1 MAMTLSPAR
10 VSASA
15 RIEPV
20 QPSPTMTASTGGNLR
35 VIGPGP
41 PQKAPLA
48 AASSARRPFGAAW
61 DAHRRQRIGLVVP
74 LHPVAVVVA
83 RTREADHF
91 PANHV
96 AVAAIDRIGEEPLLR
111 VLQQKIEELR
121 SADAFK
127 LQAAVFERAD
137 ELVLV
142 FVGERGEDLPGLCR
156 AAMLVERGKC
166 GPVLLG
172 GCFRGL
178 HSLLWRPV
186 LERPSHVEAL
196 CAAIRAGKL
205 PVDEYGTAGVLAA
218 GEFRV
223 GRDQPVDQ
231 RLDRGAFLGGE
242 EFLAAGVRL
251 GGRNT
256 GRGMPWQFPGDA

>member
-1 MAMTLSPAR
+1 MATTLSPAR

-48 AASSARRPFGAAW
+48 AALSARRPFGAAL
-61 DAHRRQRIGLVVP
+61 DANRRQRIGLVVA

-96 AVAAIDRIGEEPLLR
+96 AVAAIDRIGEEPLFR
-111 VLQQKIEELR
+111 VLQQKVEELR
-121 SADAFK
+121 SADAFE

-137 ELVLV
+137 DLVLV
-142 FVGERGEDLPGLCR
+142 FVGERSEDLPGLCR

-172 GCFRGL
+172 GCFRRL

-205 PVDEYGTAGVLAA
+205 PVDEHGTAGVLAA

-223 GRDQPVDQ
+223 GRDQPADQ
-231 RLDRGAFLGGE
+231 RLDRAAFLGGE
-242 EFLAAGVRL
+242 EFAA
-251 GGRNT
+251 
-256 GRGMPWQFPGDA
+256 AA